1 MKEMT
6 DKKAIFKNLP
16 FSFWL
21 RMLFILGLT
30 GVLLL
35 ICANFSEEKPQ
46 PRTSDSQVLPVN
58 ASPTAAYLVSAGKE
72 NSSPAAS
79 PAARTEA
86 GETSVAL
93 NEKVLEERVQAALE
107 QVAGVGKV
115 TVAISL
121 TAGPRKEY
129 AVNTS
134 KDAREISEK
143 DERGGTRVTSER
155 NESGQVVLLS
165 GSQGAGSPVV
175 VREMGP
181 EIKGVLVIAEG
192 ASDARVREELMR
204 AVQTVLA
211 VPAYR
216 IQVLPRSLLIPAGGE
231 SRGETTKS

>member
-1 MKEMT
+1 MKELT
-6 DKKAIFKNLP
+6 EGKAIFKNLP
-16 FSFWL
+16 LSVWL
-21 RMLFILGLT
+21 RALFVLGIT

-35 ICANFSEEKPQ
+35 VCANFMEEKPQ
-46 PRTSDSQVLPVN
+46 PRVTDSQALPVL
-58 ASPTAAYLVSAGKE
+58 SSSEGRGTSGQITAAETTG
-72 NSSPAAS
+72 
-79 PAARTEA
+79 
-86 GETSVAL
+86 TSVAS
-93 NEKVLEERVQAALE
+93 NEKVLEERVQIALE

-115 TVAISL
+115 TVAVSL
-121 TAGPRKEY
+121 AAGPRMEY

-143 DERGGTRVTSER
+143 DERGGMRVTSER
-155 NESGQVVLLS
+155 NESGQLVLLS

-216 IQVLPRSLLIPAGGE
+216 IQILPRSPLVPASGGVT
-231 SRGETTKS
+231 GETAEN